1 MEAYITSVEEIIND
15 SAVID
20 LIYDQL
26 HFVMDDRMS
35 KDSLK
40 DSLIEN
46 LSTLRYDLKVIIE
59 TEYVDKVYRD
69 SYYRFFSTK
78 LKNYYRNC
86 VRLSFF
92 EPSFSTI
99 AEFMA
104 AGVENLQ
111 QWYDGFLVVRP
122 LASACIGRNAISKR
136 AKLVQD
142 YEICLA
148 PIKATCMG
156 AKVQVDAF
164 PHSSQDGEYMS
175 CAETTIW
182 TMLEYFGNKYAL
194 YRPVLPTEVVDSLDN
209 SAFERM
215 TPTKGLNFQ
224 QLSLA
229 LKKHGLSTK
238 VYYRYN
244 YNSEPEKFQEL
255 FNCYI
260 ESGFPV
266 AVCLTSA
273 KGGGH
278 AVVCI
283 GRNMVDRPN
292 LITQRK
298 SIFAGS
304 NSFTFWNSHNSNV
317 VMIDDNYPCYQSTS
331 FANPTQYYNVPS
343 FQGMQISHF
352 IVPLHCKIYLPA
364 EIAIDASNYLVARVL
379 HAPDGSCVKTFLTSN
394 RSYREYLLTNPDF
407 TSDQRQ
413 QYLQIE
419 LPKFVWV
426 TEVSTPDQFTQ
437 NRTNSIIL
445 LDATGNKS
453 SYADLSQLI
462 FMQNAQNGYYFN
474 GSSRLFEKISL
485 PLQPEFMAFM
495 GNLK

>member
-15 SAVID
+15 NSVID
-20 LIYDQL
+20 MIYGQL
-26 HFVMDDRMS
+26 HFVVDDKKS
-35 KDSLK
+35 KDSLRN
-40 DSLIEN
+40 SLARN
-46 LSTLRYDLKVIIE
+46 LSSLRRELKVIIE

-78 LKNYYRNC
+78 LKDYYRNC
-86 VRLSFF
+86 IRLSFF
-92 EPSFSTI
+92 EPSFSSI
-99 AEFMA
+99 EDFLS
-104 AGVENLQ
+104 AGPENLR
-111 QWYDGFLVVRP
+111 QWYDGFLVIRP
-122 LASACIGRNAISKR
+122 LANVCIGRNAISKR
-136 AKLVQD
+136 AKIAND
-142 YEICLA
+142 YEICMA

-156 AKVQVDAF
+156 AKVKVYAF

-209 SAFERM
+209 SAFERL

-238 VYYRYN
+238 VYSKYN
-244 YNSEPEKFQEL
+244 YNANPEKFQEL

-266 AVCLTSA
+266 AVCLA
-273 KGGGH
+273 NPNGGGH

-283 GRNMVDRPN
+283 GRNQIAPTT
-292 LITQRK
+292 LTTPRK
-298 SIFAGS
+298 IFTGG
-304 NSFTFWNSHNSNV
+304 NSYIFWNSHNSNIILV
-317 VMIDDNYPCYQSTS
+317 DDNYPCYQSTP
-331 FANPTQYYNVPS
+331 FNNPTSYYTDPS
-343 FQGMQISHF
+343 FSNLYISHF
-352 IVPLHCKIYLPA
+352 IVPLHSKIYLPA
-364 EIAIDASNYLVARVL
+364 EIAIDASNYLVNKVIK
-379 HAPDGSCVKTFLTSN
+379 APNGSCVKTFLTSN

-407 TSDQRQ
+407 TSEQRQ
-413 QYLQIE
+413 EYLQIE

-426 TEVSTPDQFTQ
+426 TEISTPNQFLH
-437 NRTNSIIL
+437 NKVNSIIL

-453 SYADLSQLI
+453 AYEDLSLLI
-462 FMQNAQNGYYFN
+462 FMQNAQNGVVFN
-474 GSSRLFEKISL
+474 RNSRFFENFSL
-485 PLQPEFMAFM
+485 PLPHEFTAFK